1 MTAEHEALNQ
11 RADELYD
18 QYARPLEAEHEGE
31 YIAVSPTG
39 QVLLGEDLY
48 EVTKMATETF
58 GRGNFIFKL
67 GPRAV
72 GHWR

>member
-1 MTAEHEALNQ
+1 MTPAQDELNR

-18 QYARPLEAEHEGE
+18 RYAKPLEDEHRGE
-31 YIAVSPTG
+31 YIAVSPMG
-39 QVLLGEDLY
+39 QVLLGQDLY
-48 EVTKMATETF
+48 EVTREATETF

-72 GHWR
+72 GDWR

>member
-1 MTAEHEALNQ
+1 MAAEQNELNR

-18 QYARPLEAEHEGE
+18 QYAKPLEYEHRDE

-39 QVLLGEDLY
+39 QVLLGDDLY
-48 EVTKMATETF
+48 DLTRQATETF

-67 GPRAV
+67 GQRAV
-72 GHWR
+72 GNWR

>member
-1 MTAEHEALNQ
+1 MTAEQDELNR

-18 QYARPLEAEHEGE
+18 QYAKPLEDDHRGE

-39 QVLLGEDLY
+39 QVLLGADLY
-48 EVTKMATETF
+48 ELTRQATDTF

-72 GHWR
+72 GNWR

>member
-1 MTAEHEALNQ
+1 MTAEQDELNR

-18 QYARPLEAEHEGE
+18 RYAKPLEGE
-31 YIAVSPTG
+31 YRGKYIAVSPMG

-48 EVTKMATETF
+48 ELTREATDSF

-72 GHWR
+72 GDWR